1 MTRPKI
7 FAVLLFLTVGT
18 ELSLGQQPGPT
29 PPQRPSYF
37 YNVDTERRVEG
48 LIREVLF
55 EPRYE
60 DRAPFLIVVLEEKNT
75 GQLYKAEISPA
86 WFFEHDLHKGE
97 RIKMIGSFYAKD
109 DEYFL
114 IARELQV
121 GGETFR
127 LRDSRGFPN
136 WRGGPTKGKMQ
147 RRGRGM

>member
-7 FAVLLFLTVGT
+7 YAALLFLVVGT
-18 ELSLGQQPGPT
+18 GIILGQQSG
-29 PPQRPSYF
+29 QPSLLKPAYF

-48 LIREVLF
+48 VIREVLF
-55 EPRYE
+55 EARYE
-60 DRAPFLIVVLEEKNT
+60 NRAPFLIVVLEEKST
-75 GQLYKAEISPA
+75 GQLYKVEISPA
-86 WFFEHDLHKGE
+86 WFFEHDLHQGE
-97 RIKMIGSFYAKD
+97 HIKIIGSFYAKE